1 MSKNQKNEEGEIR
14 VSCASFAKIECDNKL
29 FLLRHGGNIKKGIT
43 MYMPIGGGL
52 FTKPLSQ
59 EWLNNKVTKWDKEGE
74 LRFRLKK
81 EDLPEFE
88 ILFNNKDSREFGV
101 DRETWEE
108 LVLEE
113 KLLVFNQNQVE
124 QKYLYTYKTFAEI
137 WGMPFTRYMF
147 DVFEVKLSEQHIKN
161 LKQFVD
167 NNSELIILATPEEIL
182 QGRTEKGH
190 IIGNSARALVTKVP
204 LTNYDVNKKIILQKY
219 F

>member
-1 MSKNQKNEEGEIR
+1 MSKNLKNEEGEIR

-29 FLLRHGGNIKKGIT
+29 FLLRHGGNFKKGIT

-59 EWLNNKVTKWDKEGE
+59 EWLNNKVTRWDKEGE

-88 ILFNNKDSREFGV
+88 TLFANKNSREFGV

-113 KLLVFNQNQVE
+113 KLLIFNQNEVE

-147 DVFEVKLSEQHIKN
+147 DVFEVKLAEKYIKN

-167 NNSELIILATPEEIL
+167 SNSKLIILATPQEIL
-182 QGRTEKGH
+182 RGRTEQGH
-190 IIGNSARALVTKVP
+190 IIGDSARALVTKVS
-204 LTNYDVNKKIILQKY
+204 LTNYDVNKKIILQKH